1 MNRLRI
7 PFAIVAILLL
17 TACTAPGTSPAGD
30 SVRVEFGQ
38 AISVAGGGQ
47 YVNIQPE
54 ELKALMDSE
63 DVLLVNVK
71 VPYMGHIEDTD
82 LFIPYDQIGEQAS
95 LLDGSN
101 AERIVLYC
109 RSGRSSAIAA
119 ETLVK
124 LGYENIYNLAGG
136 FQAWQVAG
144 YSLLQN
150 K

>member
-1 MNRLRI
+1 MTL
-7 PFAIVAILLL
+7 A
-17 TACTAPGTSPAGD
+17 ACAAPGSSPAGD
-30 SVRVEFGQ
+30 SAQVELGS
-38 AISVAGGGQ
+38 AIPVAGGGQ

-54 ELKALMDSE
+54 ELHALMDSE

-82 LFIPYDQIGEQAS
+82 LFIPYDQIGAQAAH
-95 LLDGSN
+95 LDESQ

-124 LGYENIYNLAGG
+124 LGYDNIYNLAGG
-136 FQAWQVAG
+136 FQAWQAAG
-144 YSLLQN
+144 YPLLQN
-150 K
+150 E